1 MWCGENRLTPGFYL
15 SVQGS
20 KGQCH
25 VQGTGPTPVNLF
37 QVPYTHT
44 HKHKQRCRPSTS
56 VTEDTG
62 KAPALLSPPAPS
74 FSTAEAG
81 PRLPGAP
88 TSPVPTPPAQVKS
101 GEELSRGQGRQAT
114 PWISASGQQGTNPGP
129 WPRLCPSALGTKSGQ
144 GRVSENTEHMKEG
157 EMVLPQDLVSRG
169 LGEASVRTLKM
180 FLRPKTSA
188 P

>member
-1 MWCGENRLTPGFYL
+1 MACGENRRTSAFYVP
-15 SVQGS
+15 VQWS
-20 KGQCH
+20 RGQP
-25 VQGTGPTPVNLF
+25 QLWGTGPTPVNLF
-37 QVPYTHT
+37 QAPYTHT

-62 KAPALLSPPAPS
+62 KAPAPLSPPAPS

-114 PWISASGQQGTNPGP
+114 PWNSASGHQGTNPGP
-129 WPRLCPSALGTKSGQ
+129 WPRLCPSALGTKPGQ
-144 GRVSENTEHMKEG
+144 GQG
-157 EMVLPQDLVSRG
+157 C
-169 LGEASVRTLKM
+169 
-180 FLRPKTSA
+180 LRKH
-188 P
+188 